1 VVLVKGV
8 CTRMHPTT
16 HLTVYGLDAEGSDEW
31 RAVLLLH
38 QLRVLAALHCAAERL
53 VGQHL
58 PARVREGGS
67 EGWREESRV

>member
-1 VVLVKGV
+1 
-8 CTRMHPTT
+8 MHPTT

-67 EGWREESRV
+67 EGGRRVGSDYGTSEESE